1 MKRLGFVSVIAI
13 VRGITLIGPSKT
25 ALGLAQSGPG
35 AGQPPGELIS
45 STQGPLPDKFLFAI
59 GAQAPVGQFNYPW
72 GVAVAPDGTTY
83 VADSRNSRINRGQV
97 TSD

>member
-1 MKRLGFVSVIAI
+1 MKRLAFLLVPAI
-13 VRGITLIGPSKT
+13 ILGITLIGPSQT
-25 ALGLAQSGPG
+25 APGLAQGGSE
-35 AGQPPGELIS
+35 AVQPPGELIS

-59 GAQAPVGQFNYPW
+59 GAQAQVGQFNYPW

-83 VADSRNSRINRGQV
+83 GADSRNSRINRGQV